1 MQSNLKW
8 RRGPYQGGNRMLI
21 VSRRTVSS
29 AFDSEALAWVQALE
43 TLDGQALESGVRNA
57 INAFVVGCKAD
68 QSPNAGVSNWQA
80 LEHFQL
86 YRGPRTLPAALYT
99 PKGPAVTNVGF
110 TLSINL
116 NRGAS
121 SDGQNNAS
129 MWIWVNQ
136 AATTN
141 TTRYIGAQNSAGISR
156 IMDQTG
162 TIVGNVNSLATNYT
176 GPPGSGQRTG
186 FIGVSR
192 ASASQFTMRYNST
205 DFTVTSASVSPI
217 SLNYFLFARNNNG
230 TPDGHTDAGVS
241 AAASGKAVNL
251 ALMEARVATLLAAIA
266 AAIP

>member
-1 MQSNLKW
+1 
-8 RRGPYQGGNRMLI
+8 MLI

-110 TLSINL
+110 TLSNYTRKTHLQGGSPRYINL